1 MGLRDQVVADVRTIL
16 EDAAAG
22 FGEPILVT
30 DPHGNSA
37 TLTGFAKD
45 IAQAIDPDTGMLV
58 SGRVV
63 TCAFA
68 MASLTAA
75 GFADLPQGVA
85 EPGRQKWRVELTD
98 ARGNVYRLAV
108 REARPNRH
116 VGVVVCILEDIR

>member
-1 MGLRDQVVADVRTIL
+1 MVADVRTIL
-16 EDAAAG
+16 EDTASG
-22 FGEPILVT
+22 FGEPVRLT
-30 DPHGNSA
+30 DPYGHTA

-68 MASLTAA
+68 MATLAAA
-75 GFADLPQGVA
+75 GFADLPQLV
-85 EPGRQKWRVELTD
+85 EESSSQRWCVELTD
-98 ARGNVYRLAV
+98 ARGIVYRLAV

-116 VGVVVCILEDIR
+116 LGVVVCILEFIR